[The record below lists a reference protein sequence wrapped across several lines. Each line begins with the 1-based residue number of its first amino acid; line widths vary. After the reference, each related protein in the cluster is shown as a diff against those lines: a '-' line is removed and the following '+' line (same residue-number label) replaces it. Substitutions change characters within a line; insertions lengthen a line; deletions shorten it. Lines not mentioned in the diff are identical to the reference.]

1 MALELLYDDEYDD
14 SFDELAEVKGVGA
27 AAGSSADDDAIGG
40 GGGGRPFFSFIR
52 DCLLIQYPVQK

>member
-1 MALELLYDDEYDD
+1 MAVAKRMALELLYEDEYDD

-40 GGGGRPFFSFIR
+40 AAQKSWISF
-52 DCLLIQYPVQK
+52 